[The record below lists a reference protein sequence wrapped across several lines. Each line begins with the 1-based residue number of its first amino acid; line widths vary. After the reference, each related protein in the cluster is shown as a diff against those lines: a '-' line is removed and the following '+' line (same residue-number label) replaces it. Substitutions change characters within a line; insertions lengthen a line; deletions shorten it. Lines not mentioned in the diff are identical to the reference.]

1 MNTLERI
8 FSEENMLAYSNACLE
23 LALDMPEL
31 RETKGFDTL
40 VIPSRG
46 AVPLFLGMVYALEK
60 LRDCSEVHKEFYEN
74 LGVQP
79 MLTPLLPECSKI
91 ANSVVG
97 KDFRVLIIPFT
108 ADLNIEKF
116 DSETSNDEYTRKT
129 REYWANVSAAFFKS
143 QNNRNQDPYFRSFV
157 DVILRDI
164 ECRDYLAKIYEVFP
178 QIKSF
183 AILDTV
189 VSGRASNDILKAFDS
204 IAEKESNPNL
214 MPKAFLVVDGNGTRL
229 KPTYSAYLSK
239 KVRDEQA
246 CRYSVPRIVSEDEG
260 VSLLG
265 VSAVI
270 YPSVMRA
277 SKKLELNGRE
287 FFVGAGGWYLGS
299 DLENVDSAHHE
310 TFRRFMNLVYRG
322 IDVKWDG
329 RGYLEEF
336 KKERENFLIHFG
348 KNSSSRQEDLDS
360 KSLMLKRRYKPAR
373 WYETSS
379 HVVHISFSE
388 SATREISSKLLGLPG
403 VSYKK

>member
-204 IAEKESNPNL
+204 IAEK
-214 MPKAFLVVDGNGTRL
+214 
-229 KPTYSAYLSK
+229 
-239 KVRDEQA
+239 
-246 CRYSVPRIVSEDEG
+246 
-260 VSLLG
+260 
-265 VSAVI
+265 
-270 YPSVMRA
+270 
-277 SKKLELNGRE
+277 
-287 FFVGAGGWYLGS
+287 
-299 DLENVDSAHHE
+299 
-310 TFRRFMNLVYRG
+310 
-322 IDVKWDG
+322 
-329 RGYLEEF
+329 
-336 KKERENFLIHFG
+336 
-348 KNSSSRQEDLDS
+348 
-360 KSLMLKRRYKPAR
+360 
-373 WYETSS
+373 
-379 HVVHISFSE
+379 
-388 SATREISSKLLGLPG
+388 
-403 VSYKK
+403 